1 MEEKITWDLVDK
13 IIEDIANKIKESNFD
28 IDVLKEA
35 KRLGF
40 SDKYIAQIWNKTE
53 KKADIFLLKIKDC
66 CSSRNFH
73 TV

>member
-1 MEEKITWDLVDK
+1 MEAIKNIVKFET
-13 IIEDIANKIKESNFD
+13 KIKESNFD

-53 KKADIFLLKIKDC
+53 KKME
-66 CSSRNFH
+66 NFYNLNS
-73 TV
+73 VL